1 MFKCLLSPTPIVCMV
16 LFLCM
21 ISPGTYA
28 DPYKVTWDSPSAD
41 SSGSM
46 PLGNGEIGINA
57 WVEGDGD
64 LIFYISKTD
73 AWSGNGRLLKV
84 GRVRV
89 SLDPNPFAVG
99 QPFEQTLDVR
109 TGMLHIDAGKKER
122 KGAMRVWVDA
132 NAPIIQVEVNAEQPV
147 SMKVSVDPWRT
158 APRELVEKERF
169 SAYGLMESPDP
180 VVVAA
185 DTVLDDQ
192 KDRIVWFH
200 RNEKSIWADT
210 LRLQHLEHWTD
221 QANDPLMHRTFG
233 GLITGDGLVTKDSH
247 TLQSATPAKSQ
258 RATVYVLTAYSADEA
273 AWLHEVIALAAAD
286 SGNIESQRKAHEAWW
301 AAFWDRSWVRLGAAK
316 GTSKKVSDEVEEIE
330 RGYVLQRFI
339 SACAGRGN
347 FPIKFNGTLFT
358 VDSRE
363 EEEHFDADYRRW
375 GGPYWFQN
383 TRLVYWPMLASGD
396 TEMMHPLFTMFSDAL
411 PFALNR
417 TQSYFNHE
425 GVFFPE
431 TMYFWGAYAMDNYGW
446 ERQDD
451 MEDGITVNRYIRYD
465 YDGGLE
471 LLTLML
477 DYYAYTQD
485 EAFLT
490 DTLLPMGEA
499 IPNFFYAHY
508 PPRDNGKMYFH
519 PSQALETWQKAIDPL
534 PPIAGLKR
542 VLHDLLAIPEAKT
555 TNEQRV
561 TWRKIQVA
569 LPDLPKGEV
578 KGEAVLLPAAEI
590 LEEARNSETPELYA
604 IFPYRLFGVGK
615 PDLDMAIETFKQ
627 RKVKGNNGWRQD
639 DMQAAVLGLTKEARK
654 RLSSR
659 MGMKHSGSRFPA
671 FWGPNFDWIPD
682 QDHGGNALMT
692 LQCMLLQAEGRTMQL
707 LPTWPKDWNVGFKL
721 HGPYKTIVEGEYKD
735 GELVNLKVTPES
747 RRADLVIHTPE

>member
-1 MFKCLLSPTPIVCMV
+1 MFSRTLSPTLIVSMAILV
-16 LFLCM
+16 FLLA
-21 ISPGTYA
+21 PATNA
-28 DPYKVTWDSPSAD
+28 DPYKVIWDSPSVD

-57 WVEGDGD
+57 WVEEDGD

-73 AWSGNGRLLKV
+73 TWSGNGRLLKV

-89 SLDPNPFAVG
+89 SLDPNPFAKG
-99 QPFEQTLDVR
+99 QPFKQTLDVR
-109 TGMLHIDAGKKER
+109 KGMLRIEAGKGTR
-122 KGAMRVWVDA
+122 QVDLRVWVDA
-132 NAPIIQVEVNAEQPV
+132 NVPAIQVEVDSEEPV
-147 SMKVSVDPWRT
+147 SMEVRLAPWRT
-158 APRELVEKERF
+158 APRELAEKERF

-185 DTVLDDQ
+185 DTVLDEQ
-192 KDRIVWFH
+192 HDRVVWFH
-200 RNEKSIWADT
+200 RNEKSIWTDT

-233 GLITGDGLVTKDSH
+233 GLITGDGLVTKDNH
-247 TLQSATPAKSQ
+247 TLQSEKPAQSQ
-258 RATVYVLTAYSADEA
+258 RATVYVLTVQSTDKD
-273 AWLHEVIALAAAD
+273 AWLEEVTALAVSD
-286 SGNIESQRKAHEAWW
+286 TQTIDSQRTEHEGWW
-301 AAFWDRSWVRLGAAK
+301 AAFWDRSWIRLEAAK
-316 GTSKKVSDEVEEIE
+316 GTSKKVGDEVEEIE

-363 EEEHFDADYRRW
+363 DGEHFDADYRRW

-396 TEMMHPLFTMFSDAL
+396 TEMMHPLFTMFSNVL

-446 ERQDD
+446 ERPDD
-451 MEDGITVNRYIRYD
+451 MEDGVTVNRYIRYH
-465 YDGGLE
+465 YDGELE
-471 LLTLML
+471 LLSLML

-485 EAFLT
+485 DAFLA

-542 VLHDLLAIPEAKT
+542 VLHDLLALPEDKT
-555 TNEQRV
+555 TEQQRT
-561 TWRKIQVA
+561 TWRKIQAA

-578 KGEAVLLPAAEI
+578 KGETVLLPAAEI

-639 DMQAAVLGLTKEARK
+639 DMQAAVLGLTKEART

-659 MGMKHSGSRFPA
+659 MSMKHPGSRFPA

-692 LQCMLLQAEGRTMQL
+692 LQCMLVQAEGCTIHL
-707 LPTWPKDWNVGFKL
+707 FPTWPKEWDVDFKL
-721 HGPYKTIVEGEYKD
+721 HAPYKTTIEGTFTD
-735 GELVNLKVTPES
+735 GELINLKVTPDS
-747 RRADLVIHTPE
+747 RRSDLVIHTPE